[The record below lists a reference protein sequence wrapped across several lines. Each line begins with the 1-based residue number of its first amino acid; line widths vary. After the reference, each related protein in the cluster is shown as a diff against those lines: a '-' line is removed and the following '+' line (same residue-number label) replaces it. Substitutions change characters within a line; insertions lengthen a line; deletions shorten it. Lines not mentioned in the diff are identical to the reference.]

1 MTLYQ
6 SLLEMNVQLCKA
18 FPALTPF
25 AVRRESA
32 HEVFLLV
39 RRINSQPRTDR
50 SLTTETR
57 QEVDKRGR
65 IRRPA
70 GDNWF

>member
-1 MTLYQ
+1 
-6 SLLEMNVQLCKA
+6 MNIQLCKT

-25 AVRRESA
+25 AVRRERA
-32 HEVFLLV
+32 VEVFALV
-39 RRINSQPRTDR
+39 RRIN
-50 SLTTETR
+50 TR
-57 QEVDKRGR
+57 PKLDEHGHKLDDMGR

>member
-1 MTLYQ
+1 M
-6 SLLEMNVQLCKA
+6 QLCKA

-25 AVRRESA
+25 AVRRERA

-39 RRINSQPRTDR
+39 SRINSQPKHEGGHKVDSQGRT
-50 SLTTETR
+50 
-57 QEVDKRGR
+57 
-65 IRRPA
+65 RRPA

>member
-1 MTLYQ
+1 
-6 SLLEMNVQLCKA
+6 MNMQLCKV

-25 AVRRESA
+25 AVRRERA
-32 HEVFLLV
+32 VEVFALV
-39 RRINSQPRTDR
+39 RRVSTQPK
-50 SLTTETR
+50 TEGGHKL
-57 QEVDKRGR
+57 DKKGR

>member
-1 MTLYQ
+1 
-6 SLLEMNVQLCKA
+6 MNIQLCKA

-25 AVRRESA
+25 AVRRERA
-32 HEVFLLV
+32 VDVFSLV
-39 RRINSQPRTDR
+39 RRINARPKTD
-50 SLTTETR
+50 
-57 QEVDKRGR
+57 DKGHKLDAAGR

>member
-1 MTLYQ
+1 
-6 SLLEMNVQLCKA
+6 MNMQLCKA

-25 AVRRESA
+25 VVRRERA
-32 HEVFLLV
+32 VEVFALV
-39 RRINSQPRTDR
+39 RRVASHPK
-50 SLTTETR
+50 TEDGHKL
-57 QEVDKRGR
+57 DKRGR

>member
-1 MTLYQ
+1 
-6 SLLEMNVQLCKA
+6 MNIQLCKA

-25 AVRRESA
+25 AVRRERA
-32 HEVFLLV
+32 VEVFALV
-39 RRINSQPRTDR
+39 RRINERPQDGGSTSR
-50 SLTTETR
+50 LEG
-57 QEVDKRGR
+57 VDC